1 LSTETHA
8 YNVRVILTVQNQSSV
23 ENIKELK
30 TYKKT
35 LRATR
40 DNLRTISLEWES
52 IEKDTHVN
60 YIIEY
65 KCTWQNTSIT
75 NVKVTNETKT
85 KIENVTTSDCIIKL
99 WCNFTDKAQLID
111 NTSVEPP
118 GLAETPKTKQE
129 KPANLVNDKFNYF
142 RSNVTTTSINYA
154 TTVTPG
160 NKGGSKYLG
169 SKITVNPTKLITKNE
184 IISSSLRP
192 KSGSHKTVPDET
204 NDSEDDLANN
214 GTLIVIIILIVILC
228 LMVTLVGTLYYFKRC
243 HQKNNNDNK
252 IDSREEIMLMPVPSQ
267 ESQAN
272 IKIESLE
279 NYLKKTMV
287 SSRNIENQFFLQ
299 LSKKRDIY
307 ASLSSRKVCHF

>member
-1 LSTETHA
+1 
-8 YNVRVILTVQNQSSV
+8 
-23 ENIKELK
+23 
-30 TYKKT
+30 
-35 LRATR
+35 
-40 DNLRTISLEWES
+40 
-52 IEKDTHVN
+52 
-60 YIIEY
+60 
-65 KCTWQNTSIT
+65 
-75 NVKVTNETKT
+75 
-85 KIENVTTSDCIIKL
+85 VTTSDCIIKL

-192 KSGSHKTVPDET
+192 KPGSHKTVPDET

-287 SSRNIENQFFLQ
+287 SSRNIENQFFFV
-299 LSKKRDIY
+299 SGAPHY
-307 ASLSSRKVCHF
+307 